1 MLEVTTLEQEVTNEL
16 WRLIRD
22 SHYSVDEDGEIEI
35 SLDCFDLRKEM
46 TPPETNI
53 SFNKVDNT
61 LEFYEKILNLMRDL
75 FLKIRIKDKY
85 LFAGLIDKDAYT
97 RINKG
102 KQSFI
107 EFKQDHE
114 PPSNHF
120 GLYYLTED
128 EVELTKIKGILKILL
143 EERLTSV
150 IGDDEILRNYN
161 NDLHEE
167 RKRIKKSR

>member
-1 MLEVTTLEQEVTNEL
+1 MSEAITVEQDVTNEL

-35 SLDCFDLRKEM
+35 SLDCFDLRKER

-53 SFNKVDNT
+53 SFNKVDSS
-61 LEFYEKILNLMRDL
+61 LGYYEKIFNLMRDL
-75 FLKIRIKDKY
+75 FLKIRIKDKH
-85 LFAGLIDKDAYT
+85 LFAGLFDKDAYK

-102 KQSFI
+102 DQPFI
-107 EFKQDHE
+107 EFIQDQE

-143 EERLTSV
+143 EEKLTS
-150 IGDDEILRNYN
+150 IIRDDEKLRNFN
-161 NDLHEE
+161 NELCAQ
-167 RKRIKKSR
+167 RKRVPNR

>member
-1 MLEVTTLEQEVTNEL
+1 MLETTTLEQDVTNEL

-46 TPPETNI
+46 NPPETNI

-61 LEFYEKILNLMRDL
+61 LEFYEKIFNLMRDL
-75 FLKIRIKDKY
+75 FLKIKIKDKY
-85 LFAGLIDKDAYT
+85 LFAGLIDVDAYR
-97 RINKG
+97 RINKD
-102 KQSFI
+102 KKSFI
-107 EFKQDHE
+107 VFKQDHE

-128 EVELTKIKGILKILL
+128 EVELTKVKGILKILL
-143 EERLTSV
+143 EEKLTS
-150 IGDDEILRNYN
+150 IIEDDEKLRSYN
-161 NDLHEE
+161 NDLCEE
-167 RKRIKKSR
+167 RKLTKK